1 MCGVCAAHGCFLLHS
16 EWCPQLVS
24 ADLGDHCDGCGD
36 CSCCAAAAASDVS
49 TIYTPAGSHSGGA
62 GTQSGGAFGGAGV
75 GRNGPVASYLFDGI
89 NGKANDASG
98 VNHGTVA
105 GGLTSVADRNG
116 VPNGAYM
123 FDGASA
129 TITLDIPFPAADSD
143 FSVAIWLKP
152 TAMND
157 GTWHA
162 FLGYQAGDTRSPT
175 LMVNNGLCDVGFCDC
190 QGNQGGF
197 NCPGNQCSPKPW
209 EPGFH
214 QLQTAGGFLP
224 VGQCDPDPDQPH
236 KCRTASCCDCATA
249 NTMNAGDGVAGN
261 GLHWD
266 THTAQTYNG
275 NQHNGQRFAGVVDS
289 YFTPNQYVHIVWT
302 KAGQSCKFYRN
313 GALTDTVV
321 CPTHV
326 DLHDLY
332 EIGRE
337 CRRFL
342 VFASAVF
349 FP

>member
-1 MCGVCAAHGCFLLHS
+1 
-16 EWCPQLVS
+16 
-24 ADLGDHCDGCGD
+24 
-36 CSCCAAAAASDVS
+36 VS

-236 KCRTASCCDCATA
+236 KCRTASCCDCTTA

-266 THTAQTYNG
+266 TRTAQTYNG